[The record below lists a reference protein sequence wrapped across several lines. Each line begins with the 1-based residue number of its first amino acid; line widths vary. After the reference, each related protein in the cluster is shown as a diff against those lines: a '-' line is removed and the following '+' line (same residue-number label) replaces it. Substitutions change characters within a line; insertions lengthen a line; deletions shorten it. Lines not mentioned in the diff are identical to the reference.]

1 MDNYLTSA
9 NVWAIV
15 WIVIGLLISLGG
27 SLLCGRFLFPA
38 FAERCASAAERPVR
52 CGLLGLGA
60 LAVVLIVL
68 VGIRVLGPAAPAPMF
83 LLGGAAILTALAGG
97 SGVVVVMARRIAERA
112 GEPADSWT
120 AHRRAVLVLTL
131 TFLLPVAGWF
141 MALPLFLLVGLGAA
155 VRSLRSPTAVAHS
168 HPAPPPPP

>member
-38 FAERCASAAERPVR
+38 FSDRCAHAAVRPVR
-52 CGLLGLGA
+52 CGLLGLA
-60 LAVVLIVL
+60 TAVL
-68 VGIRVLGPAAPAPMF
+68 VLLVLVILRLLGPAAPAPMF
-83 LLGGAAILTALAGG
+83 LVGGAVILTALAGG
-97 SGVVVVMARRIAERA
+97 SGLVVVMARRMAARA
-112 GEPADSWT
+112 DEPADSWL
-120 AHRRAVLVLTL
+120 AHRRAVTVLTL

-155 VRSLRSPTAVAHS
+155 VSSLRTSAAAPVHS
-168 HPAPPPPP
+168 IPPPPP